1 MNGAKVDHFK
11 ATNTTDEIAKPEHAR
26 RIELIRQCANE
37 HKAGNFEHRWM
48 SVLRRCA
55 EWHSSIVLSPDLY
68 REPGGAFRW
77 TVELAFYSMRLAS
90 GQKFGA
96 NLPSEKRRRVEPQYN
111 YGVFLAAVC
120 SGLDEP
126 HRHFLVT
133 RVSDKTTWNPSA
145 HGALNTWLAGSD
157 FTLTRR
163 ETPLPIERMRTGV
176 LAQLIVGQELL
187 ASIDPEVLAEIF
199 GAINPSPTPG
209 AAESLTHKVVREA
222 VKVATDFD
230 LKAQRAQFEPVAFK
244 VPPAIDVANVLK
256 PVVESVAAAPAAAPS
271 STANESLLVQPAT
284 LKRVPEAKEGDPR
297 QISLLDMGGTPTANA
312 TSGVP
317 AAPNAPAPQP
327 QPQAVASEVPDA
339 TATRP
344 RIEDVLK
351 GAPLMIQEFFKA
363 LEQDV
368 SRGKAAVSWG
378 VNGLIVPKKLLT
390 NYGISPE
397 TLIDVLRKRSLLRD
411 SSKTELTFAPTAGEL
426 ILARP
431 QAAA

>member
-1 MNGAKVDHFK
+1 MNAANTDHFR
-11 ATNTTDEIAKPEHAR
+11 AINAAAEIAKPEHAR

-37 HKAGNFEHRWM
+37 HKAANFELRWM
-48 SVLRRCA
+48 SVLSRCA
-55 EWHSSIVLSPDLY
+55 EWYSSIVLRPDLY

-77 TVELAFYSMRLAS
+77 TIELAFYSMRLAS

-145 HGALNTWLAGSD
+145 HGALNTWLSGSD

-163 ETPLPIERMRTGV
+163 ETPLSIERMRTGV

-187 ASIDPEVLAEIF
+187 ASLDPEVLSEIF
-199 GAINPSPTPG
+199 GAINPNPTPG

-230 LKAQRAQFEPVAFK
+230 LKAQRAQFEPVEFK

-256 PVVESVAAAPAAAPS
+256 PVVESVAAAPEMAPS
-271 STANESLLVQPAT
+271 GIANESLLVQPAA
-284 LKRVPEAKEGDPR
+284 LKRIPEANGSDPR
-297 QISLLDMGGTPTANA
+297 QISLLDMGGAPTKSAASSVPSTANA
-312 TSGVP
+312 
-317 AAPNAPAPQP
+317 APLPQS
-327 QPQAVASEVPDA
+327 ASAESADA
-339 TATRP
+339 TPARP

-411 SSKTELTFAPTAGEL
+411 SSKTELTFAKTAGEL
-426 ILARP
+426 ILAHPR
-431 QAAA
+431 ATA

>member
-1 MNGAKVDHFK
+1 MNGAKADHFK
-11 ATNTTDEIAKPEHAR
+11 SINTAAEIAKPERAR

-37 HKAGNFEHRWM
+37 HKAADFEDRWM

-55 EWHSSIVLSPDLY
+55 EWHSSIVLRPDLY

-133 RVSDKTTWNPSA
+133 RISDKTTWNPSA
-145 HGALNTWLAGSD
+145 HGALNTWLADSD

-176 LAQLIVGQELL
+176 LAQLIVGQDLL

-199 GAINPSPTPG
+199 GAINPNQTPSVS
-209 AAESLTHKVVREA
+209 ESLTHKVVREA

-230 LKAQRAQFEPVAFK
+230 LKAQRAQFEPVEFK
-244 VPPAIDVANVLK
+244 VPPAIDVANALQ
-256 PVVESVAAAPAAAPS
+256 PVVESVISAPAAAPS
-271 STANESLLVQPAT
+271 SNANESLLVQPAG
-284 LKRVPEAKEGDPR
+284 LKRMPEAKGGDPR
-297 QISLLDMGGTPTANA
+297 QISLLDMGSTPTEGSAASVPATPNA
-312 TSGVP
+312 T
-317 AAPNAPAPQP
+317 APQP
-327 QPQAVASEVPDA
+327 KAVADEAQDA
-339 TATRP
+339 TQTRP

-368 SRGKAAVSWG
+368 SSGKAAVAWG

-397 TLIDVLRKRSLLRD
+397 TLIDVLRKRSMLRD
-411 SSKTELTFAPTAGEL
+411 SSRTELTFAPTAGEL

-431 QAAA
+431 KGAA

>member
-1 MNGAKVDHFK
+1 MNESRTDHFK
-11 ATNTTDEIAKPEHAR
+11 AIDTAAVIARPEHAR

-37 HKAGNFEHRWM
+37 HKAASFEHRWM
-48 SVLRRCA
+48 SVLLRCA
-55 EWHSSIVLSPDLY
+55 EWHSSIVLKPDLY

-77 TVELAFYSMRLAS
+77 TVELAFYAMRLAS

-96 NLPSEKRRRVEPQYN
+96 NLTSEKRRRVEPQYN

-133 RVSDKTTWNPSA
+133 RNPDKTTWNPSA

-176 LAQLIVGQELL
+176 LAQLIVGQDLL

-199 GAINPSPTPG
+199 GAINPNPIPG

-230 LKAQRAQFEPVAFK
+230 LKAQRAQFEPVEFK
-244 VPPAIDVANVLK
+244 VPPAIDVANALK
-256 PVVESVAAAPAAAPS
+256 PVVEPVAAAAAAAS
-271 STANESLLVQPAT
+271 SNSVNESLLVQPAA
-284 LKRVPEAKEGDPR
+284 LKRMPEAKEGDPR
-297 QISLLDMGGTPTANA
+297 QISLLDMAGAPETP
-312 TSGVP
+312 SPSVP
-317 AAPNAPAPQP
+317 HPQP
-327 QPQAVASEVPDA
+327 QRQTVVSETSDA
-339 TATRP
+339 ALTRP

-368 SRGKAAVSWG
+368 SSGKAAVSWG

-426 ILARP
+426 LLARP